1 MVDVSLRRSSPR
13 HSGHA
18 GPGAP
23 ARARRGRAL
32 CRPSIVACTDAQVW
46 CALLW
51 DTRGPRKHR
60 AVHRCGLPGG
70 ARARSTA
77 GTEAANRVAVP
88 SKLNPPYGVRRKNSI
103 PTLLASA
110 VVLSTLPALALADD
124 TPAATAAPAAA
135 APAAAPA
142 DPLTFNI
149 GVFSDYRYRGI
160 SQTRKNPALQG
171 GADYAAA
178 SGAYVGTW
186 LSNINW
192 IKDAGT
198 IAGVDAGKTPAEW
211 DLYGGFRGDVIKDQ
225 LTFDVGGLYYEYVG
239 NKYGNIPGGANAST
253 FEIYGQLT
261 AGIFTAKYSDSLTN
275 LFGNSNSKNSG
286 YLDLTA
292 NIDLG
297 NGMTLTPELAH
308 QSITHY
314 SSLSYTMY
322 SLTFAKDFGNGIVLS
337 AQAQGT
343 DAKKINGVPVYASPA
358 GKNLADATLVVGVKY
373 TF

>member
-1 MVDVSLRRSSPR
+1 M
-13 HSGHA
+13 
-18 GPGAP
+18 
-23 ARARRGRAL
+23 
-32 CRPSIVACTDAQVW
+32 
-46 CALLW
+46 
-51 DTRGPRKHR
+51 
-60 AVHRCGLPGG
+60 
-70 ARARSTA
+70 
-77 GTEAANRVAVP
+77 
-88 SKLNPPYGVRRKNSI
+88 KNSI